1 MGMGWFNKEEVSE
14 KEESVQ
20 EINDVGIKVPQL
32 GWFNKVGSLEAE
44 SSLAM
49 VGSPDTKLFN
59 EVSMDQKEAT
69 SEETNEIDS
78 NSQQFGWFSS
88 AMDSEQGER
97 EQEIHQEEKKGL
109 KQKWGKC

>member
-78 NSQQFGWFSS
+78 NS
-88 AMDSEQGER
+88 EQWER

-109 KQKWGKC
+109 KQKWGKCRSVVNSVM